1 MKTVFRVDLSAWTA
15 SFRYPNLISGVQPTL
30 EVPPLSTVL
39 GLLNAAAGRYLTH
52 EEGLE
57 IGYYFEFAAKEF
69 DVETIYAMGTT
80 KDGKPNNSGN
90 SNVVRR
96 QFLFD
101 VSLSLYLPDRRL
113 ADLFQAPAFQLLLG
127 RSGDL
132 ATVEQIAEVELTEKS
147 RAEKVRGQ
155 IIPLAGNMLPGVIQ
169 ALPRYFTDAFPRQ
182 NIGTEPF
189 SVISHQSLDSPSRL
203 TAWRDDAQGK
213 NGVDVFFHRFK
224 PADYV

>member
-1 MKTVFRVDLSAWTA
+1 MKTIFRVDLSAWTA

-69 DVETIYAMGTT
+69 DVETIYAMGT
-80 KDGKPNNSGN
+80 KDGRPSNSGN

-101 VSLSLYLPDRRL
+101 VSLSLYLHDRQL
-113 ADLFQAPAFQLLLG
+113 ANLFRAPAFQLLLG

-132 ATVEQIAEVELTEKS
+132 ATVERITEVELAEKS

-155 IIPLAGNMLPGVIQ
+155 LVPLAGNMLPGVIQ
-169 ALPRYFTDAFPRQ
+169 ALPRYFTNTFPRQ

-189 SVISHQSLDSPSRL
+189 SVISHQSFDVPSKL

-213 NGVDVFFHRFK
+213 NGVDIFFHQFK